1 MYSHFNSEITWLIY
15 DFLLLLYRPTGYR
28 FTSFHVFC
36 VIFLLVMSCS
46 YLHAYYG
53 QPAAMAL
60 AFRQPSIDISAMC
73 LLFVGS
79 VVVNEILL
87 LLD

>member
-1 MYSHFNSEITWLIY
+1 MIFCCCFI
-15 DFLLLLYRPTGYR
+15 DLLDTGLLV
-28 FTSFHVFC
+28 FMFFC